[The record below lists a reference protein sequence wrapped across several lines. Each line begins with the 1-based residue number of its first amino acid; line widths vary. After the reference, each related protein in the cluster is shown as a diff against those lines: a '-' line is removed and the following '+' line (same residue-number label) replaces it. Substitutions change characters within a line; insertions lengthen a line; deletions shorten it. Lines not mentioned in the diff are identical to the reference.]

1 MRYTHSNSAN
11 VTIHPSQF
19 PDVIQRQLI
28 AALRRGDVPPKFL
41 YDSVYQTQK
50 WLNVHQIHSPSQI
63 DQEVNSVYDSV
74 FDFGFNQV
82 HEMESALIGLGCGGG
97 KKDAMC
103 LSKLKIGSGLLHYV
117 PCDVSQAMT
126 LIAREEVGKNL
137 DFNKIYPLVCD
148 LSESDNLEEF
158 FDILLPFNHKRIFT
172 FFGMIPNLEP
182 NLILPKLFKMVRKDD
197 DLFIS
202 ANLVSGENYQR
213 GIENILPQYD
223 NQETR
228 DWLLSFLI
236 GIGVAVD
243 DGNLNFCI
251 EPEGELLRIVAY
263 FRFSRSQVIRI
274 NNETITFESE
284 QPLRIFYS
292 YRHTVNTLN
301 KCLLEHDL
309 KIIFSKISKSGEEGV
324 FKVKRSV

>member
-63 DQEVNSVYDSV
+63 DKEVNSIYDSV

-82 HEMESALIGLGCGGG
+82 NEMESALIGLGCGGG
-97 KKDAMC
+97 QKDARC
-103 LSKLKIGSGLLHYV
+103 LSKLKIGSALLHYV

-126 LIAREEVGKNL
+126 LIAKEEVGKNL
-137 DFNKIYPLVCD
+137 DHNNIYPLVCD
-148 LSESDNLEEF
+148 LSESDDLECF
-158 FDILLPFNHKRIFT
+158 FDKLLPFNHKRIFT
-172 FFGMIPNLEP
+172 FFGMITNLEP

-202 ANLVSGENYQR
+202 ANLVPDENYRR
-213 GIENILPQYD
+213 GIENILSQYD

-236 GIGVAVD
+236 SIGVAVD
-243 DGNLNFCI
+243 DGNLNFGI
-251 EPEGELLRIVAY
+251 EPKGELLRIVAY
-263 FRFSRSQVIRI
+263 FRFSRSQVVRI

-284 QPLRIFYS
+284 QSLRIFYS